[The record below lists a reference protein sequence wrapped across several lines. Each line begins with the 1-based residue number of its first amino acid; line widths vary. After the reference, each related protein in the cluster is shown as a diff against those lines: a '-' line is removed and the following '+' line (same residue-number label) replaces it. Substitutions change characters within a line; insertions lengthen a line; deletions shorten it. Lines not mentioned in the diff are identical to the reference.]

1 MIKRIESPEFMIRD
15 AQQRS
20 SGYSRNIEDLKG
32 RNDPEAVKAVA
43 KEMEALFAYEMIKA
57 MRETTSSDSDKGLG
71 GGTYMSLFD
80 MELSR
85 LFAERGLGLQEI
97 LLKGLNR
104 GKDTKDG
111 GTDDRKSGSLEIGKP
126 GSTKDRKAEI
136 PESKDTNNNISVQS
150 SHLHNPQTSGL
161 PLPVDGRISSDFGMR
176 KHPVFGDHRFHHGI
190 DIAAPAG
197 TDIYPLKAGVVVFSG
212 ERPGYGNMVVI
223 DHEDGYLTRY
233 AHNEVNLVREGERV
247 AAETVIAKV
256 GSTGNAT
263 GPHLHFEV
271 RHRGESINPEVLL
284 AKR

>member
-1 MIKRIESPEFMIRD
+1 MINKIQRTEFMIMD
-15 AQQRS
+15 PKQS
-20 SGYSRNIEDLKG
+20 SPGYSRSIEDLKG

-71 GGTYMSLFD
+71 GGTYLSLFD
-80 MELSR
+80 MELSK

-104 GKDTKDG
+104 
-111 GTDDRKSGSLEIGKP
+111 
-126 GSTKDRKAEI
+126 EI
-136 PESKDTNNNISVQS
+136 PASPNQAPRREIKQDRISDVHNRVVVEDEKMVKNNAVPASDPN
-150 SHLHNPQTSGL
+150 NAAL

-197 TDIYPLKAGVVVFSG
+197 TDIYPLKSGVVVFSG
-212 ERPGYGNMVVI
+212 ERQGYGNIVVI
-223 DHEDGYLTRY
+223 DHEDGYITRY

-247 AAETVIAKV
+247 EPETVIAKV

-271 RHRGESINPEVLL
+271 RHRGESVNPAVLL
-284 AKR
+284 AQR